1 MKLYETVIIF
11 KPTIDLQEKRKE
23 YEQVFKNTTDHIY
36 LKDIGIKNLAYKVL
50 GFAQGHY
57 VLFCYNSN
65 LDWVDTELYLKL
77 RQDDDVL
84 KFLSTNLDETPE
96 TLSEYTR
103 INLNEQN
110 NKEID
115 ALDVLLG
122 FKTYHKK
129 EVI

>member
-23 YEQVFKNTTDHIY
+23 YEQVFKNITDHIY
-36 LKDIGIKNLAYKVL
+36 LKDIGVKNLDYKAS

-65 LDWVDTELYLKL
+65 LHWVDTELYLKL

-84 KFLSTNLDETPE
+84 RFLSTNLDETPE

-122 FKTYHKK
+122 LAEYNN
-129 EVI
+129 